1 MTAAPSTIAAP
12 PPTPVE
18 GGSIGSRLSDLGAAL
33 SRFTER
39 WIPDSWVVCMMITV
53 LVLILAVA
61 GPGVSLQNAVLAW
74 GGGMWTLLELSMQ
87 LSIALIAAH
96 ACVSSP
102 PIFRS
107 LEKLSSLSNPD
118 RPVQAVVVMALYSMI
133 TAYFNWALS
142 LVASALFIP
151 FLCRKNPRTDVR
163 LVAAAAYLGQGTVWH
178 GGLSGSAPLILAT
191 PNNPL
196 IAPAGGL
203 PALDRLV
210 PVTETIF
217 APFNLIFLFVIA
229 GTALVTL
236 VLLHPRQ
243 GVMTLS
249 TTQVDAMMPRIP
261 DAPPSRPT
269 IAGRLDRFR
278 GWTVLAAAL
287 VAYPLGYS
295 LITRGFTAWNINA
308 YNMVFLILALLLH
321 GRPESLVK
329 AFVHGASTA
338 SGIILQFPFYAGIF
352 GVMKNTPL
360 GEWMGHFFVRIS
372 SARTFPLVVYMYS
385 ALMTIFV
392 PSGGSKWLIEA
403 PYLLPAARELGVSV
417 STTVL
422 SYAYGDSTAHLIQP
436 FWAIPILTV
445 TRLRFGDV
453 VGYNVIVF
461 AACFIVS
468 VVAMLLIPLNL

>member
-1 MTAAPSTIAAP
+1 MSVSPGALS
-12 PPTPVE
+12 E
-18 GGSIGSRLSDLGAAL
+18 LGGRL

-53 LVLILAVA
+53 LVLALAVV
-61 GPGVSLQNAVLAW
+61 GPGVSLQAAVLAW
-74 GGGMWTLLELSMQ
+74 GGSMWTLLELSMQ
-87 LSIALIAAH
+87 LSLALIAAH

-107 LEKLSSLSNPD
+107 LEKLSGLPNPGK
-118 RPVQAVVVMALYSMI
+118 PVQAVVTMALYSMI

-151 FLCRKNPRTDVR
+151 FLCRKNPKTDVR
-163 LVAAAAYLGQGTVWH
+163 LIAVAAYLGQGTVWH

-191 PNNPL
+191 PGNPL
-196 IAPAGGL
+196 IAPAGGT
-203 PALDRLV
+203 PVLDHLV
-210 PVTETIF
+210 PVTQTIF
-217 APFNLIFLFVIA
+217 APFNLIYLILVGSA
-229 GTALVTL
+229 GLLTL
-236 VLLHPRQ
+236 SLLHPRDN
-243 GVMTLS
+243 VVTLPPERI
-249 TTQVDAMMPRIP
+249 DEMMPKIP
-261 DAPPSRPT
+261 APAPPRQT

-278 GWTVLAAAL
+278 GWTILAAVL
-287 VAYPLGYS
+287 IGYPLGYS
-295 LITRGFTAWNINA
+295 LVTRGFTAWNINA
-308 YNMVFLILALLLH
+308 YNAVFLTLALLLH

-338 SGIILQFPFYAGIF
+338 AGVILQFPFYAGIF

-372 SARTFPLVVYMYS
+372 SPRTFPLIVYLYS
-385 ALMTIFV
+385 ALMTMFV

-422 SYAYGDSTAHLIQP
+422 SYAYGDSSAHLIQP

-445 TRLRFGDV
+445 TRLRFGDI

-461 AACFIVS
+461 AACFLVS
-468 VVAMLLIPLNL
+468 VIAMLLIPLGL

>member
-1 MTAAPSTIAAP
+1 VSPSPGALS
-12 PPTPVE
+12 E
-18 GGSIGSRLSDLGAAL
+18 LGGRL

-53 LVLILAVA
+53 LVLVLAIV
-61 GPGVSLQNAVLAW
+61 GPGVSLQAAVLAW
-74 GGGMWTLLELSMQ
+74 GGSMWTLLELSMQ
-87 LSIALIAAH
+87 LSLALIAAH

-107 LEKLSSLSNPD
+107 LEKLSGLPNPAK
-118 RPVQAVVVMALYSMI
+118 PVQAVVTMALYSMI

-151 FLCRKNPRTDVR
+151 FLCRKNPKTDVR
-163 LVAAAAYLGQGTVWH
+163 LIAVAAYLGQGTVWH

-191 PNNPL
+191 PGNPL
-196 IAPAGGL
+196 IAPAGGT
-203 PALDRLV
+203 PVLDRLV
-210 PVTETIF
+210 PVTQTIF
-217 APFNLIFLFVIA
+217 TPFNLIYLILVASA
-229 GTALVTL
+229 GLLTL
-236 VLLHPRQ
+236 SLLHPREN
-243 GVMTLS
+243 VVTLS
-249 TTQVDAMMPRIP
+249 PERIDEMMPKIP
-261 DAPPSRPT
+261 EPAPPRQT

-278 GWTVLAAAL
+278 GWTILAAVL
-287 VAYPLGYS
+287 IGYPLGYS
-295 LITRGFTAWNINA
+295 LVTRGFTAWNINA
-308 YNMVFLILALLLH
+308 YNAVFLTLALLLH

-338 SGIILQFPFYAGIF
+338 AGVILQFPFYAGIF

-360 GEWMGHFFVRIS
+360 GEWMGQFFVRIS
-372 SARTFPLVVYMYS
+372 SPRTFPLIVYLYS
-385 ALMTIFV
+385 ALMTMFV

-445 TRLRFGDV
+445 TRLRFGDI

-461 AACFIVS
+461 AACFVVS
-468 VVAMLLIPLNL
+468 VIAMLLIPLAL

>member
-1 MTAAPSTIAAP
+1 MTEP
-12 PPTPVE
+12 
-18 GGSIGSRLSDLGAAL
+18 GSRVGFADLGATL

-53 LVLILAVA
+53 LVLVLAVTGA
-61 GPGVSLQNAVLAW
+61 GVSPHAAVIAW

-87 LSIALIAAH
+87 LALALVAAH

-107 LEKLSSLSNPD
+107 LEKLSGVSNPD
-118 RPVQAVVVMALYSMI
+118 KPVQAVVVMALYSI
-133 TAYFNWALS
+133 VTAYFNWALS

-151 FLCRKNPRTDVR
+151 FVCRKNPKTDVR
-163 LVAAAAYLGQGTVWH
+163 LLAVAAYIGQGTVWH

-191 PNNPL
+191 PGNPL
-196 IAPAGGL
+196 IAPAGGA
-203 PALDRLV
+203 PVLDRLV

-217 APFNLIFLFVIA
+217 APFNLIFLIVLATIGLIA
-229 GTALVTL
+229 VA
-236 VLLHPRQ
+236 LLHPRTN
-243 GVMTLS
+243 VVTLS
-249 TTQVDAMMPRIP
+249 AAQIDAIMPRIP
-261 DAPPSRPT
+261 ELPAERST

-278 GWTVLAAAL
+278 GWTILAAVL
-287 VAYPLGYS
+287 IAYPLGYA
-295 LITRGFTAWNINA
+295 LLTRGMAAWNINA
-308 YNMVFLILALLLH
+308 YNMVFLTMALLLH

-329 AFVHGASTA
+329 GFVNGASTSA
-338 SGIILQFPFYAGIF
+338 GIILQFPFYAGIF

-360 GEWMGHFFVRIS
+360 GEWMGHLFVEVS
-372 SARTFPLVVYMYS
+372 TPRTFPLVVYVYS
-385 ALMTIFV
+385 AMMTTFV

-403 PYLLPAARELGVSV
+403 PYLLPAARDLGVSV

-422 SYAYGDSTAHLIQP
+422 SYAYGDATAHLIQP

-453 VGYNVIVF
+453 VGFSLLVF
-461 AACFIVS
+461 AACFVAS
-468 VVAMLLIPLNL
+468 VIAMLLIPLSL

>member
-1 MTAAPSTIAAP
+1 VNHLLA
-12 PPTPVE
+12 
-18 GGSIGSRLSDLGAAL
+18 DLGVRL

-53 LVLILAVA
+53 LVIALAMA
-61 GPGVSLQNAVLAW
+61 GAGVSLNAAALAW

-87 LSIALIAAH
+87 LSIALVAAH

-102 PIFRS
+102 LIFRS
-107 LEKLSSLSNPD
+107 FERLSGLSNPD
-118 RPVQAVVVMALYSMI
+118 RPVQAVVLMAVFSMT

-151 FLCRKNPRTDVR
+151 FLCRKNRKTDIR
-163 LVAAAAYLGQGTVWH
+163 LLAAAAYLGQGTVWH

-191 PNNPL
+191 PGNPL

-203 PALDRLV
+203 PVLDRLV

-217 APFNLIFLFVIA
+217 SSFNLLYLIVVGGVGL
-229 GTALVTL
+229 LTL
-236 VLLHPRQ
+236 ALLHPRKN
-243 GVMTLS
+243 VVVLS
-249 TTQVDAMMPRIP
+249 GEQIASMMPTIP
-261 DAPPSRPT
+261 DLPASRHS
-269 IAGRLDRFR
+269 IAGRLDRFT
-278 GWTVLAAAL
+278 GWTLFGSVLI
-287 VAYPLGYS
+287 AYPLGHA
-295 LITRGFTAWNINA
+295 LIERGFTAWNINA
-308 YNMVFLILALLLH
+308 YNMVFLAMALLLH
-321 GRPESLVK
+321 RRPESLVQ
-329 AFVHGASTA
+329 AFGHGARTA

-360 GEWMGHFFVRIS
+360 GEWMGHLFVEMSRP
-372 SARTFPLVVYMYS
+372 RTFPLIVYVYS
-385 ALMTIFV
+385 ALMTTFV

-403 PYLLPAARELGVSV
+403 PYLLPAARVLGVSV

-445 TRLRFGDV
+445 TRLRFGDI
-453 VGYNVIVF
+453 VGYNLLVF
-461 AACFIVS
+461 AACFTVS
-468 VVAMLLIPLNL
+468 VIAMLLIPLAL

>member
-1 MTAAPSTIAAP
+1 
-12 PPTPVE
+12 
-18 GGSIGSRLSDLGAAL
+18 
-33 SRFTER
+33 
-39 WIPDSWVVCMMITV
+39 MMITV
-53 LVLILAVA
+53 AVLVLAVA
-61 GPGVSLQNAVLAW
+61 GAGVSLQAAVLAW
-74 GGGMWTLLELSMQ
+74 GGSMWTLLELSMQ
-87 LSIALIAAH
+87 LSLALIAAH

-107 LEKLSSLSNPD
+107 LEKLSAIPNPAK
-118 RPVQAVVVMALYSMI
+118 PVQAVVTMALYSMI

-151 FLCRKNPRTDVR
+151 FLCRKNPKTDVR
-163 LVAAAAYLGQGTVWH
+163 LIAVAAYLGQGTVWH

-191 PNNPL
+191 PGNPL
-196 IAPAGGL
+196 IAPAGGV
-203 PALDRLV
+203 PVLDRLV

-217 APFNLIFLFVIA
+217 TPFNLIYLIVVASA
-229 GTALVTL
+229 GLLTL
-236 VLLHPRQ
+236 SLLHPREN
-243 GVMTLS
+243 VLTLS
-249 TTQVDAMMPRIP
+249 PDQIDAMMPKIP
-261 DAPPSRPT
+261 APAPARDT
-269 IAGRLDRFR
+269 LAGRLDRFR
-278 GWTVLAAAL
+278 GWTVLAAVL
-287 VAYPLGYS
+287 IAYPLGYA
-295 LITRGFTAWNINA
+295 LVTRGFTAWNINA
-308 YNMVFLILALLLH
+308 YNAVFLTLALVLH

-338 SGIILQFPFYAGIF
+338 AGVILQFPFYAGIF

-372 SARTFPLVVYMYS
+372 SPRTFPLVVYLYS
-385 ALMTIFV
+385 VLMTMFV

-445 TRLRFGDV
+445 TRLRFGDI

-461 AACFIVS
+461 AACFLVS
-468 VVAMLLIPLNL
+468 ALAMLIIPLAL

>member
-1 MTAAPSTIAAP
+1 MKPAPNVLA
-12 PPTPVE
+12 
-18 GGSIGSRLSDLGAAL
+18 DLGGRL

-53 LVLILAVA
+53 LVLALAMA
-61 GPGVSLQNAVLAW
+61 GAGVSLQAAVLAW

-87 LSIALIAAH
+87 LSIALVAAH
-96 ACVSSP
+96 ACVSSR

-107 LEKLSSLSNPD
+107 LEKLSGLSNPGK
-118 RPVQAVVVMALYSMI
+118 PVQAVIVMALYSMI

-151 FLCRKNPRTDVR
+151 FLARKNPKTDVR
-163 LVAAAAYLGQGTVWH
+163 LLAVAAYLGQGTVWH

-191 PNNPL
+191 PGNPL
-196 IAPAGGL
+196 IAPAGGT
-203 PALDRLV
+203 PVLDHLV

-217 APFNLIFLFVIA
+217 APFNLIYL
-229 GTALVTL
+229 LVVAATGLL
-236 VLLHPRQ
+236 VLSVLHPRKD
-243 GVMTLS
+243 VVTLS
-249 TTQVDAMMPRIP
+249 PAQVDAMMPRIP
-261 DAPPSRPT
+261 ELPADRAT

-278 GWTVLAAAL
+278 GWTILAAVL
-287 VAYPLGYS
+287 IAYPLGYA
-295 LITRGFTAWNINA
+295 LVARGLTAWNINA
-308 YNMVFLILALLLH
+308 YNMVFLTMALLLH
-321 GRPESLVK
+321 GRPESLVR
-329 AFVHGASTA
+329 AFVNGATTA
-338 SGIILQFPFYAGIF
+338 AGIILQFPFYAGIF

-360 GEWMGHFFVRIS
+360 GEWMGHLFVSIS
-372 SARTFPLVVYMYS
+372 SPRTFPLIVYAYS
-385 ALMTIFV
+385 ALMTTFV

-403 PYLLPAARELGVSV
+403 PYLLPAAHQLGVSV

-461 AACFIVS
+461 AACFVVS
-468 VVAMLLIPLNL
+468 VFAMLLIPLAL

>member
-1 MTAAPSTIAAP
+1 MSSSPGALS
-12 PPTPVE
+12 E
-18 GGSIGSRLSDLGAAL
+18 LGGRL

-53 LVLILAVA
+53 LVLVLAVV
-61 GPGVSLQNAVLAW
+61 GPGVSLQAAVLAW
-74 GGGMWTLLELSMQ
+74 GGSMWTLLELSMQ
-87 LSIALIAAH
+87 LSLALIAAH

-107 LEKLSSLSNPD
+107 LEKLSGLPNPTK
-118 RPVQAVVVMALYSMI
+118 PVQAVVTMALYSMI

-151 FLCRKNPRTDVR
+151 FLCRKNPKTDVR
-163 LVAAAAYLGQGTVWH
+163 LIAVAAYLGQGTVWH

-191 PNNPL
+191 PGNPL
-196 IAPAGGL
+196 MAPGGGT
-203 PALDRLV
+203 PVLDHLV
-210 PVTETIF
+210 PVTQTIF
-217 APFNLIFLFVIA
+217 APFNLIYLILVASA
-229 GTALVTL
+229 GLLTL
-236 VLLHPRQ
+236 SLLHPREN
-243 GVMTLS
+243 VVTLS
-249 TTQVDAMMPRIP
+249 PERIDEMMPRIP
-261 DAPPSRPT
+261 PPAPPRQT

-278 GWTVLAAAL
+278 GWTILAAVL
-287 VAYPLGYS
+287 IGYPLGYS
-295 LITRGFTAWNINA
+295 LVMRGFTAWNINA
-308 YNMVFLILALLLH
+308 YNAVFLTLALLLH

-338 SGIILQFPFYAGIF
+338 AGVILQFPFYAGIF

-360 GEWMGHFFVRIS
+360 GEWMGHFFVSIS
-372 SARTFPLVVYMYS
+372 IPRTFPLVVYLYS
-385 ALMTIFV
+385 VLMTMFV

-445 TRLRFGDV
+445 TRLRFGDI

-468 VVAMLLIPLNL
+468 VIAMLIIPLGL